1 MICWKV
7 AAATIFFKEAPEA
20 TRCTGARADTLDG
33 GAGNDTLSGGVGN
46 DVFLFATGGGKD
58 IITDFALGDL
68 VEISGYTSAQS
79 IVQVGTDVVVTLSS
93 TDKVTLQNATLS
105 TVKAALQFASC
116 SGGSIGGATITGTNG
131 DDTLNGTGLG
141 DVILGLGG
149 YDVIN
154 GGFGNDRIYGGLGGD
169 NLRGGAGADV
179 FVYTTTQDAP
189 PYGLIRKSTS

>member
-1 MICWKV
+1 MICWKA

-79 IVQVGTDVVVTLSS
+79 IVPVGTDVVVTLSS
-93 TDKVTLQNATLS
+93 TDKVILQNATLS
-105 TVKAALQFASC
+105 TSRQRFISRAARAEASAAPR
-116 SGGSIGGATITGTNG
+116 SRARTATTPSTAPGSATSSW
-131 DDTLNGTGLG
+131 
-141 DVILGLGG
+141 
-149 YDVIN
+149 
-154 GGFGNDRIYGGLGGD
+154 
-169 NLRGGAGADV
+169 ASADM
-179 FVYTTTQDAP
+179 T
-189 PYGLIRKSTS
+189 